1 MCAPVKHHTCVNC
14 THIVFTLFDARKA
27 GRGHVPGKAGSQ
39 NRTDYAIMAFVPT
52 PLDEQAWRDDVRH
65 AMRDLDDEAGRLQDV
80 TGYVP
85 PMDILERPDG
95 LEIRVDLAGVPS
107 AAVRV
112 LVRGSRL
119 LILGEKRAP
128 CACTPGSAAFHVAE
142 RTFGRFARAV
152 PLRMAFEASGIRAAL
167 KNGELRIVVP
177 RLEDRRGREIE
188 IPIDTL

>member
-1 MCAPVKHHTCVNC
+1 MT
-14 THIVFTLFDARKA
+14 
-27 GRGHVPGKAGSQ
+27 
-39 NRTDYAIMAFVPT
+39 FVPT
-52 PLDEQAWRDDVRH
+52 PLDDQDWRQDVRH
-65 AMRDLDDEAGRLQDV
+65 ALHDLDLEASRLHDV

-95 LEIRVDLAGVPS
+95 LEIRVDVAGVP
-107 AAVRV
+107 ADAVRV

-119 LILGEKRAP
+119 LIAGEKRAP

-142 RTFGRFARAV
+142 RTFGRFVRAV
-152 PLRMAFEASGIRAAL
+152 PLRMAFDASGIRAAL

-188 IPIDTL
+188 IPIDLL